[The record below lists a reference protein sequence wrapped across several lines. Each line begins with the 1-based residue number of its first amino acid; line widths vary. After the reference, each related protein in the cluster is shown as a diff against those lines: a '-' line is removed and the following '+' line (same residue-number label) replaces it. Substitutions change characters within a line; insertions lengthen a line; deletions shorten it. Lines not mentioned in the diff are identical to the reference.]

1 MDDSAWGIATAS
13 FTLQSNLLQ
22 AFVRKGGLTPVDALD
37 VVGTSLR
44 SAANR
49 PDAETTLEE
58 AEIARICLEGVREAL
73 ATRLTNAAAR
83 AMGAFNDAVL
93 TVQRRR
99 SGGKQVVH
107 VIPQQMAILAA
118 ARKANQL
125 LGRHGLTWADV
136 ISAARPRPPAGG
148 RGAHTSRDEGVG
160 GASRHPRTHPRTQH
174 WHLSSATNWSHPRAL
189 WPGDRHPYWSRDGAL
204 NCSGRR
210 WL

>member
-22 AFVRKGGLTPVDALD
+22 AFVRTGVLTPADALD

-93 TVQRRR
+93 SMQRRR
-99 SGGKQVVH
+99 SGGKQVVRQ
-107 VIPQQMAILAA
+107 P
-118 ARKANQL
+118 N
-125 LGRHGLTWADV
+125 GGLSE
-136 ISAARPRPPAGG
+136 I
-148 RGAHTSRDEGVG
+148 
-160 GASRHPRTHPRTQH
+160 
-174 WHLSSATNWSHPRAL
+174 
-189 WPGDRHPYWSRDGAL
+189 
-204 NCSGRR
+204 
-210 WL
+210 